1 MEDSSEDSD
10 SEAEFDEES
19 IIKYYFNH
27 GHTYEEIVL
36 LLNERHKH
44 QISYSTLLRRLKSYG
59 LSKRGFFD
67 RDDSHNVTEL

>member
-27 GHTYEEIVL
+27 GHTYSGAQKSE
-36 LLNERHKH
+36 
-44 QISYSTLLRRLKSYG
+44 STPLFS
-59 LSKRGFFD
+59 SF
-67 RDDSHNVTEL
+67 